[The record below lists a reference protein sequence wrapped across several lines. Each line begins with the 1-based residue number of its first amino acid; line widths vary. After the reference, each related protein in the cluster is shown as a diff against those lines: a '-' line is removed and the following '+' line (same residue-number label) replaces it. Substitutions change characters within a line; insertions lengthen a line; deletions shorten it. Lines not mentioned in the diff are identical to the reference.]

1 MTPLAVM
8 QTVNWKRFDSSR
20 ILCPRA
26 VNGKYTRAFSHPLF
40 SCCYMS
46 RHASA
51 RCFYHLQLEI
61 HLEVIHSSNTLGRR
75 LMLASAG
82 LLLCA
87 NGALA
92 AEVVG
97 DAQMQA
103 RDLLSGTV
111 GGRPKI
117 ADVYSA
123 IPTDDRHVLNL
134 DPQEQAR
141 DLILGKNFA
150 GTAHQAASLDSKTD
164 AMPAASVQHIR
175 SADIGGQELAQ
186 RMLLGKEV

>member
-1 MTPLAVM
+1 M
-8 QTVNWKRFDSSR
+8 
-20 ILCPRA
+20 
-26 VNGKYTRAFSHPLF
+26 HPLVAF
-40 SCCYMS
+40 TTYNWRFILKS
-46 RHASA
+46 
-51 RCFYHLQLEI
+51 FI
-61 HLEVIHSSNTLGRR
+61 PSNTLGRR

-103 RDLLSGTV
+103 RALLSGPV
-111 GGRPKI
+111 GGRPTI
-117 ADVYSA
+117 ADVSSA

-141 DLILGKNFA
+141 DLILGKNFD
-150 GTAHQAASLDSKTD
+150 GTAHQAASLDSKTA
-164 AMPAASVQHIR
+164 AMPTASVQRIR
-175 SADIGGQELAQ
+175 RVDIGGQELAD
-186 RMLLGKEV
+186 RMLLGKGV

>member
-1 MTPLAVM
+1 MMPIGAVVTM
-8 QTVNWKRFDSSR
+8 H
-20 ILCPRA
+20 L
-26 VNGKYTRAFSHPLF
+26 PLF
-40 SCCYMS
+40 VVV
-46 RHASA
+46 
-51 RCFYHLQLEI
+51 
-61 HLEVIHSSNTLGRR
+61 VIGFAFVVVLGALSVVSSLLLPLNWRFILKSFIPSNTLGRR

-82 LLLCA
+82 LLLSA

-111 GGRPKI
+111 GGLPKM
-117 ADVYSA
+117 ADVSSA
-123 IPTDDRHVLNL
+123 IPTDDRQVLNL

-150 GTAHQAASLDSKTD
+150 GPAPQAEILDSKSD
-164 AMPAASVQHIR
+164 AMPVPTVQPMR
-175 SADIGGQELAQ
+175 RADTSGQELAQ

>member
-1 MTPLAVM
+1 
-8 QTVNWKRFDSSR
+8 
-20 ILCPRA
+20 
-26 VNGKYTRAFSHPLF
+26 
-40 SCCYMS
+40 
-46 RHASA
+46 
-51 RCFYHLQLEI
+51 
-61 HLEVIHSSNTLGRR
+61 
-75 LMLASAG
+75 MLASAG

-111 GGRPKI
+111 GGLPKI
-117 ADVYSA
+117 VDVSSA
-123 IPTDDRHVLNL
+123 IPTDDRDVLNL

-150 GTAHQAASLDSKTD
+150 GTAPQAASLDSESD
-164 AMPAASVQHIR
+164 AMPGATVQPIR
-175 SADIGGQELAQ
+175 RADIGGQELAQ

>member
-1 MTPLAVM
+1 MKSFIP
-8 QTVNWKRFDSSR
+8 
-20 ILCPRA
+20 
-26 VNGKYTRAFSHPLF
+26 
-40 SCCYMS
+40 
-46 RHASA
+46 
-51 RCFYHLQLEI
+51 
-61 HLEVIHSSNTLGRR
+61 SNTLGRR

-117 ADVYSA
+117 ADVSSA
-123 IPTDDRHVLNL
+123 VPTDDRHVLNL

-150 GTAHQAASLDSKTD
+150 GTAHQAASLDSKTG
-164 AMPAASVQHIR
+164 ATPAASVQRIR
-175 SADIGGQELAQ
+175 RADIGGQELAE
-186 RMLLGKEV
+186 RMLLGKGV

>member
-8 QTVNWKRFDSSR
+8 QTVNWKRFDGSR

-26 VNGKYTRAFSHPLF
+26 VTGKYTRAFSDSAF
-40 SCCYMS
+40 CCCYMS

-51 RCFYHLQLEI
+51 CCFITYHWRFILKSCI
-61 HLEVIHSSNTLGRR
+61 PSNTLGRR

-82 LLLCA
+82 VLLCA
-87 NGALA
+87 HGALA
-92 AEVVG
+92 AGVVG

-111 GGRPKI
+111 GGRAKI
-117 ADVYSA
+117 ADVSSA
-123 IPTDDRHVLNL
+123 SPTDDRHVLNL

-141 DLILGKNFA
+141 DLILGKNFD
-150 GTAHQAASLDSKTD
+150 GTAHQAASLDSTTV
-164 AMPAASVQHIR
+164 AMPTASVQRIGR
-175 SADIGGQELAQ
+175 VDIGGRGLAD
-186 RMLLGKEV
+186 

>member
-1 MTPLAVM
+1 M
-8 QTVNWKRFDSSR
+8 
-20 ILCPRA
+20 
-26 VNGKYTRAFSHPLF
+26 HPLVAF
-40 SCCYMS
+40 TTYNWRFILKS
-46 RHASA
+46 
-51 RCFYHLQLEI
+51 FI
-61 HLEVIHSSNTLGRR
+61 PSNTLGRR

-111 GGRPKI
+111 GGRAKI
-117 ADVYSA
+117 ADVSSA
-123 IPTDDRHVLNL
+123 SPTDDRHVPTL

-141 DLILGKNFA
+141 ELILGRNFA
-150 GTAHQAASLDSKTD
+150 DTTHQAASLDSKTD
-164 AMPAASVQHIR
+164 AISVAFVQRIR
-175 SADIGGQELAQ
+175 SADFDGQEMAQ
-186 RMLLGKEV
+186 RMLLGNGV

>member
-1 MTPLAVM
+1 MGNTHELFLIRFYVAVTCLDM
-8 QTVNWKRFDSSR
+8 RQLVAFTTYNWRF
-20 ILCPRA
+20 ILKSFIP
-26 VNGKYTRAFSHPLF
+26 
-40 SCCYMS
+40 
-46 RHASA
+46 
-51 RCFYHLQLEI
+51 
-61 HLEVIHSSNTLGRR
+61 SNTLGRR

-117 ADVYSA
+117 ADVSSA
-123 IPTDDRHVLNL
+123 VPTDDRHVLNL

-164 AMPAASVQHIR
+164 AIPVTSVQPIR
-175 SADIGGQELAQ
+175 RADIGGQELAQ
-186 RMLLGKEV
+186 GMLLGKGV

>member
-1 MTPLAVM
+1 M
-8 QTVNWKRFDSSR
+8 
-20 ILCPRA
+20 
-26 VNGKYTRAFSHPLF
+26 HPLVAF
-40 SCCYMS
+40 TTYNWRFILKS
-46 RHASA
+46 
-51 RCFYHLQLEI
+51 FI
-61 HLEVIHSSNTLGRR
+61 PSNTLGRR

-117 ADVYSA
+117 ADVSSA

-141 DLILGKNFA
+141 DLILGKHFA
-150 GTAHQAASLDSKTD
+150 ATADQAANLDSKTD
-164 AMPAASVQHIR
+164 ATIVASVQR
-175 SADIGGQELAQ
+175 TDRADIDGQELAQ
-186 RMLLGKEV
+186 RMLLGKGV

>member
-1 MTPLAVM
+1 MRQLVAFT
-8 QTVNWKRFDSSR
+8 TYNWR
-20 ILCPRA
+20 IIL
-26 VNGKYTRAFSHPLF
+26 KSF
-40 SCCYMS
+40 
-46 RHASA
+46 
-51 RCFYHLQLEI
+51 I
-61 HLEVIHSSNTLGRR
+61 SSNTFGRR

-92 AEVVG
+92 AEVVA

-111 GGRPKI
+111 GGRPKF
-117 ADVYSA
+117 ADVSSA
-123 IPTDDRHVLNL
+123 VPTDDRHVPTI

-141 DLILGKNFA
+141 ELILGKNFA

-164 AMPAASVQHIR
+164 AIPVASVQPIR
-175 SADIGGQELAQ
+175 GSDIDGQELAQ
-186 RMLLGKEV
+186 RMILGNGV

>member
-1 MTPLAVM
+1 VAFT
-8 QTVNWKRFDSSR
+8 TYNWRF
-20 ILCPRA
+20 ILKSFIP
-26 VNGKYTRAFSHPLF
+26 
-40 SCCYMS
+40 
-46 RHASA
+46 
-51 RCFYHLQLEI
+51 
-61 HLEVIHSSNTLGRR
+61 SNTLGLR

-111 GGRPKI
+111 GGLPKM
-117 ADVYSA
+117 ADVASA
-123 IPTDDRHVLNL
+123 IPTDDRHVLNR

-141 DLILGKNFA
+141 DLIVGKHFA
-150 GTAHQAASLDSKTD
+150 GTAHQAASLYSNAD
-164 AMPAASVQHIR
+164 AMSVASVHRIR
-175 SADIGGQELAQ
+175 RADIDGQELAQ
-186 RMLLGKEV
+186 RLLLGTGV

>member
-1 MTPLAVM
+1 
-8 QTVNWKRFDSSR
+8 
-20 ILCPRA
+20 
-26 VNGKYTRAFSHPLF
+26 
-40 SCCYMS
+40 
-46 RHASA
+46 
-51 RCFYHLQLEI
+51 
-61 HLEVIHSSNTLGRR
+61 
-75 LMLASAG
+75 MLASAG
-82 LLLCA
+82 FLLCA

-117 ADVYSA
+117 ADVSSA
-123 IPTDDRHVLNL
+123 VPTDDRHVLNL

-150 GTAHQAASLDSKTD
+150 GTAPPAADLDSKTD
-164 AMPAASVQHIR
+164 AMPAASVQRIR
-175 SADIGGQELAQ
+175 SADIGGPESAHPQ
-186 RMLLGKEV
+186 LLGEETSWGRCAGSLS

>member
-1 MTPLAVM
+1 
-8 QTVNWKRFDSSR
+8 
-20 ILCPRA
+20 
-26 VNGKYTRAFSHPLF
+26 
-40 SCCYMS
+40 
-46 RHASA
+46 
-51 RCFYHLQLEI
+51 
-61 HLEVIHSSNTLGRR
+61 
-75 LMLASAG
+75 MLASAG
-82 LLLCA
+82 FLLCA

-117 ADVYSA
+117 ADVSSA
-123 IPTDDRHVLNL
+123 VPTDDRHVLNL

-164 AMPAASVQHIR
+164 AMPAASVQRIR